1 MLSCSISRKR
11 VAHKKEKINKMT
23 NYRPMILT
31 IFIICLVPMFILL
44 GCSKINKENYDKL
57 KVGLE
62 YDEVLKILDKPDNC
76 ESVLNMKNC
85 IWEESS
91 KTIKII
97 IVADKVVF
105 LSSQGI

>member
-1 MLSCSISRKR
+1 M
-11 VAHKKEKINKMT
+11 N
-23 NYRPMILT
+23 NYRPIIAIIL
-31 IFIICLVPMFILL
+31 IFCLFPMLILL
-44 GCSKINKENYDKL
+44 GCSKINQKNFDKL
-57 KVGLE
+57 KAGME
-62 YDEVLKILDKPDNC
+62 YDEVLKILGKPDNC

-85 IWEESS
+85 TWEESS

>member
-1 MLSCSISRKR
+1 
-11 VAHKKEKINKMT
+11 MT
-23 NYRPMILT
+23 NYRPIIL
-31 IFIICLVPMFILL
+31 IILIICLVPMFILL

-62 YDEVLKILDKPDNC
+62 YEEVLKIMGKPDEC
-76 ESVLNMKNC
+76 ESALNMKNC

-91 KTIKII
+91 KSIKII
-97 IVADKVVF
+97 IVADKVFF

>member
-1 MLSCSISRKR
+1 
-11 VAHKKEKINKMT
+11 MT
-23 NYRPMILT
+23 NCRPIIAIIL
-31 IFIICLVPMFILL
+31 IICLVPMLILL
-44 GCSKINKENYDKL
+44 GCSKINQENYDKL

-62 YDEVLKILDKPDNC
+62 YDEVLKILGKPDNC

-91 KTIKII
+91 KIITII

-105 LSSQGI
+105 LSSQWI